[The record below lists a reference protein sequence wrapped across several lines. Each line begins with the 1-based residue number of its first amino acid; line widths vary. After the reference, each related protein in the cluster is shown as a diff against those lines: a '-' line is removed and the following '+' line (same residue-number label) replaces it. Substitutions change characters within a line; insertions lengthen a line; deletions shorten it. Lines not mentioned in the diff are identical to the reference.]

1 MSDHE
6 IPVTFEPQGRTVRV
20 AAGARLTE
28 AAAAVGITLDQ
39 PCGGEGVCGKCQV
52 VFRPPAPDPSG
63 AERQALSTSQLEQG
77 VRLACLA
84 AVVEPVTVEIPDT
97 SILASRHR
105 ILTETIDPT
114 EGRGFADPV
123 VQKRYVE
130 MPQPDRSDAI
140 ADLDRI
146 EREVGPLRVDL
157 DLLRELSDRL
167 RRTEFRGTIV
177 TSGERLLDFE
187 AGRTEDENYGVA
199 IDLGTTTLAAVL
211 VDLNSGADLAVTSL
225 LNPQTRFGDDV
236 LTRIQFAS
244 DEPQGLDKLHAAIVA
259 AVNQVIG
266 ELARSAGA
274 SRERIYSIS
283 LAGNTTM
290 QHLFFRMNPRYLGQA
305 PFASTASG
313 ASRFS
318 AAEVGLEAHPR
329 ARVYALPSIGGFV
342 GGDIV
347 AGLLATDLAHS
358 GETRLLVD
366 VGTNGEIVL
375 AAGGKLLAAAT
386 AAGPAFE
393 GARIGQGMRGAT
405 GAIERVTFNQRLET
419 EVIGGVRPLGLCG
432 SGLIDL
438 SAELLRHGV
447 MRPDGRFHPPGQ
459 VNPALS
465 DDLRRRCVELDGQA
479 AFLLADADES
489 GSGRPIALTQRDIR
503 QLQLASGAIRAG
515 IQVLLK
521 RASIEPA
528 DLDSLLIAGGF
539 GNYIRRS
546 NAQRIGLI
554 PAGVSPEAI
563 RFVGNTSLAGARLA
577 LLSRAARRQAELLVQ
592 RIEHIDL
599 STASGFRDAF
609 AEAMFFPEA
618 GE

>member
-28 AAAAVGITLDQ
+28 AAAAAGITLDQ

-52 VFRPPAPDPSG
+52 VFRRLAPQPNG
-63 AERQALSTSQLEQG
+63 AEREALSSSQLDQG
-77 VRLACLA
+77 FRLACQA
-84 AVVEPVTVEIPDT
+84 TVVEPLTVEIPDT
-97 SILASRHR
+97 SILASRQR
-105 ILTETIDPT
+105 ILTETIDPAD
-114 EGRGFADPV
+114 GRGLADPV

-130 MPQPDRSDAI
+130 LPPPDRDDAL

-146 EREVGPLRVDL
+146 QRKVGPLRVDL

-187 AGRTEDENYGVA
+187 PGHTEDENYGVA
-199 IDLGTTTLAAVL
+199 VDLGTTTLAAVL
-211 VDLNSGADLAVTSL
+211 VDLNSGDDLAVTSR

-236 LTRIQFAS
+236 LTRIQLAS
-244 DEPQGLDKLHAAIVA
+244 DEPDGLDKLHTAIIA
-259 AVNQVIG
+259 AVNEMIG
-266 ELARSAGA
+266 ELARSAEA
-274 SRERIYSIS
+274 PRERIYSIC

-290 QHLFFRMNPRYLGQA
+290 QHLFFRLNPRWLGRA
-305 PFASTASG
+305 PFTATAAG
-313 ASRFS
+313 ALRFS

-347 AGLLATDLAHS
+347 AGLLATGLAQS

-366 VGTNGEIVL
+366 IGTNGEIVL

-393 GARIGQGMRGAT
+393 GARIGHGMRGAT
-405 GAIERVTFNQRLET
+405 GAIERVTFNDCLQT

-432 SGLIDL
+432 SALIDL

-447 MRPDGRFHPPGQ
+447 IRADGRFRPPDEANG
-459 VNPALS
+459 ALS

-515 IQVLLK
+515 IQILLR
-521 RASIEPA
+521 RAAVEPA

-554 PAGVSPEAI
+554 PAEVSREAI
-563 RFVGNTSLAGARLA
+563 RFVGNTSLAGARLV

-599 STASGFRDAF
+599 STSPGFRDAF
-609 AEAMFFPEA
+609 TEAMFFPEA
-618 GE
+618 HE